1 MTELERI
8 STTQCKHASLRLR
21 SSSGCSR
28 QFDFLVF
35 GRQVPLRFGK
45 GSAKFLFYSG
55 AQFFSPHTVKELCSR
70 ITSCRVVLLLPSF
83 SPKVDSGLSLLFPME
98 KNTRGKFY
106 NFTVDC
112 LFSYANTSRS
122 LSCSRA
128 SFSSSAIRRPMYMS
142 GPYRK

>member
-35 GRQVPLRFGK
+35 GCQVPLRFGK

-55 AQFFSPHTVKELCSR
+55 AQFFSPHIVMELYLR
-70 ITSCRVVLLLPSF
+70 ITNCSFLLLLPTF
-83 SPKVDSGLSLLFPME
+83 SLKEKGVLRLFISY
-98 KNTRGKFY
+98 GKKY
-106 NFTVDC
+106 
-112 LFSYANTSRS
+112 
-122 LSCSRA
+122 
-128 SFSSSAIRRPMYMS
+128 
-142 GPYRK
+142 